1 MSSHRQS
8 RRRFLRTN
16 LLGAAALGLPDGFSG
31 RSRSR
36 LAAAAESGGETLSN
50 GIRLPT
56 PWPPR
61 HKHSFE
67 PHAPPYLA
75 SPPAPET
82 SPERRRRDGPGGE
95 SITSVADLLRRMRSA
110 PQPSGK

>member
-1 MSSHRQS
+1 
-8 RRRFLRTN
+8 RRRFLQTN
-16 LLGAAALGLPDGFSG
+16 LLGAAALGLPGSLSG

-50 GIRLPT
+50 GIHLPT

-75 SPPAPET
+75 SPPVVIPIVG
-82 SPERRRRDGPGGE
+82 RQLFVDDFL
-95 SITSVADLLRRMRSA
+95 IADTTLQRTYHRATYHPATPVLT
-110 PQPSGK
+110 PDQPW